1 MNKAEM
7 QKLWAKAHKK
17 FPGGYVSIQCKLLGY
32 IDNPFWEPEL
42 FIMDKEN
49 EHYVRL
55 RGNTYEELLQKLE
68 DCNELSD
75 PL

>member
-17 FPGGYVSIQCKLLGY
+17 FPDGYVSIQCKLLGY

-49 EHYVRL
+49 KYYVRL
-55 RGNTYEELLQKLE
+55 KGDTYKELLQKLE
-68 DCNELSD
+68 DCNELSV
-75 PL
+75 PI

>member
-7 QKLWAKAHKK
+7 QKLWAKAHIK

-32 IDNPFWEPEL
+32 INNPFWEPEL
-42 FIMDKEN
+42 FIMDKDN
-49 EHYVRL
+49 DHYVRL
-55 RGNTYEELLQKLE
+55 KGDTYEELLQKLE

-75 PL
+75 PI